1 MSNPQAGWYPDP
13 SGDLTK
19 LRYWDGFQWTDNY
32 TEATVQT
39 NPMYAP
45 PYAQGT
51 MVRATN
57 QTDTTLRLIAFV
69 FNVLSTI
76 ATGVFIIPLIWM
88 IPICVI
94 NWNIYKGTRPNTV
107 AFGVVDLIF
116 CNLISGIL
124 LLVSTKE
131 A

>member
-39 NPMYAP
+39 SPLYAP
-45 PYAQGT
+45 PYAQST
-51 MVRATN
+51 IVSATN
-57 QTDTTLRLIAFV
+57 QTDVTLRLIAFI
-69 FNVLSTI
+69 FNILSTI
-76 ATGVFIIPLIWM
+76 TAGMLIIPLIWM

-94 NWNIYKGTRPNTV
+94 NWSIYKGTRPNTV

-116 CNLISGIL
+116 CNFVSGIL
-124 LLVSTKE
+124 LLISNKE
-131 A
+131 R

>member
-1 MSNPQAGWYPDP
+1 MSSPQAGWYPDP

-19 LRYWDGFQWTDNY
+19 LRYWDGLQWTDNY

-39 NPMYAP
+39 SPMYAP
-45 PYAQGT
+45 PYAQST
-51 MVRATN
+51 LVSTTN
-57 QTDTTLRLIAFV
+57 QTDVTLRLIAFI
-69 FNVLSTI
+69 FNVLSAVGGAVLI
-76 ATGVFIIPLIWM
+76 VPLIWM

-94 NWNIYKGTRPNTV
+94 NWNIYKGRRPNTV

-116 CNLISGIL
+116 CNFISGIL
-124 LLVSTKE
+124 LLISNKE